1 MSERLRCGLFVMGT
15 DGGSYPDI
23 LDQAVLAER
32 CGFDSIVLAERHLRH
47 ADLLCPSP
55 FEVGAAI
62 AARTER
68 VRVGVAGRILA
79 LDHPLHVAEAA
90 ATLDVLSDGRLDFG
104 ATRASLDDEAHRAF
118 SSPADL
124 AEGRFVEALEVI
136 QAAWTRESFSY
147 TGEHFRVPELSVEPK
162 PLQSPCP
169 PIYIVAV
176 SDRRLAFAA
185 RRGLNVYVGAI
196 RTPPE
201 LAATAA
207 SFEES
212 LAAAGNGAGHPTFS
226 VNRFVYVS
234 DTDARA
240 AAEFEDPLMR
250 LMHERAPDLKGAL
263 IAKYGDVAEL
273 TFDRFLTDFAVVG
286 GPETVTRRL
295 EEVIAA
301 TGTDYLL
308 LTVNFVTMRHELC
321 VRSMELLAAEVLPRL
336 AGRAQ
341 VPA

>member
-1 MSERLRCGLFVMGT
+1 MSEDLRCGLFVMGT
-15 DGGSYPDI
+15 DGGSYADI
-23 LDQAVLAER
+23 LDQAVLAEQR
-32 CGFDSIVLAERHLRH
+32 GFDSVVLAERHLRH

-68 VRVGVAGRILA
+68 MRIGVAGRILA
-79 LDHPLHVAEAA
+79 LDHPVHVAEAA

-104 ATRASLDDEAHRAF
+104 ATRASLDEEAHRAF
-118 SSPADL
+118 SSPADRS
-124 AEGRFVEALEVI
+124 EGRFVEALEVI
-136 QAAWTRESFSY
+136 EAAWTRNSFSFE
-147 TGEHFRVPELSVEPK
+147 GEHFRLPELSVEPK
-162 PLQSPCP
+162 PIQSPHP
-169 PIYIVAV
+169 PIYVVAV

-185 RRGLNVYVGAI
+185 SRGLNVYVGAI
-196 RTPPE
+196 RTPEE

-212 LAAAGNGAGHPTFS
+212 LIAAGNGARRPSFS

-234 DTDARA
+234 DTDASA
-240 AAEFEDPLMR
+240 AAEFEEPLMR

-263 IAKYGDVAEL
+263 IAKYGDVSEL
-273 TFDRFLTDFAVVG
+273 TFERFLRDFAVVG
-286 GPETVTRRL
+286 GPETVARRL

-301 TGTDYLL
+301 SGTDYLL

-321 VRSMELLAAEVLPRL
+321 MRSLELLAAEVMPRV
-336 AGRAQ
+336 AARQAT
-341 VPA
+341 A